1 MLARENPTEQL
12 LRIFAQPPATRAD
25 LIERVLSLSLD
36 LVGAD
41 GASLMAND
49 ARAIERWTLRRG
61 EAAPLSD
68 PIPRGSAKLARSILT
83 GTMPLALPDLANSG
97 RSGVEGVCAG
107 VDAGPALFVPLSAR
121 GVVHGTLAAFRK
133 RDEKQFTSDETR
145 RLLMLGGWTSLAL
158 DNLKLRESVERLAV
172 TDDLTQVYNYRFL
185 KTALRR
191 ETRRAARYSQELA
204 LVMIDVDNLK
214 GYNDRNGHMRG
225 SMLLR
230 EIARLF
236 TTQTRSWD
244 LVAKYGGDEFT
255 LILPQTGM
263 EGACVVAERM
273 RAAVEN
279 HTFALA
285 ERGSITIS
293 LGVAVFPHH
302 GSDSISLIRA
312 ADRVLYQ
319 AKRSGRNRVA
329 TCEMKAA

>member
-1 MLARENPTEQL
+1 M
-12 LRIFAQPPATRAD
+12 
-25 LIERVLSLSLD
+25 
-36 LVGAD
+36 
-41 GASLMAND
+41 
-49 ARAIERWTLRRG
+49 
-61 EAAPLSD
+61 
-68 PIPRGSAKLARSILT
+68 
-83 GTMPLALPDLANSG
+83 
-97 RSGVEGVCAG
+97 
-107 VDAGPALFVPLSAR
+107 
-121 GVVHGTLAAFRK
+121 
-133 RDEKQFTSDETR
+133 
-145 RLLMLGGWTSLAL
+145 
-158 DNLKLRESVERLAV
+158 

-191 ETRRAARYSQELA
+191 ETRRAARYNQELA

-214 GYNDRNGHMRG
+214 AYNDRNGHMRG

-263 EGACVVAERM
+263 EGAMVVAERM

-285 ERGSITIS
+285 DRGSITIS

-329 TCEMKAA
+329 ACETKAA